1 MSPSVWNSLGEENQK
16 IINEAMAEVEISER
30 ELSRQ
35 MEQEALET
43 LQSEGMNITYPDKA
57 EFISAT
63 QSVRDEYGK
72 DYADILS
79 RVETAK

>member
-1 MSPSVWNSLGEENQK
+1 
-16 IINEAMAEVEISER
+16 
-30 ELSRQ
+30 

-79 RVETAK
+79 RVEAAK

>member
-1 MSPSVWNSLGEENQK
+1 MWNSLGEENQK

-79 RVETAK
+79 RVEAAK